1 MKYLSLCLLSISI
14 NSFASNQA
22 ECLRFQANEFIK
34 AKSLEPSMRQE
45 NIRIH
50 VKNGGPAKIE
60 ANLLEIKISAAIK
73 GENCEVIST
82 DEIVSEAARKQNSY
96 DDIMIEEVA
105 GKFSVAQKMFPKN
118 CEGLLEDIQIEKQ
131 VNKCQNKQCKMIYL
145 ALSLGERERLD
156 PRDQEAMER
165 QERDPF
171 NDHAFFTPKYP
182 VMKLGKLCKT
192 WAYVQKK

>member
-1 MKYLSLCLLSISI
+1 MKYLSLCLLSISL

-34 AKSLEPSMRQE
+34 AKNLEPSMRQE

-50 VKNGGPAKIE
+50 VKNVGPAKIE
-60 ANLLEIKISAAIK
+60 ANLLKIKISAAIQ
-73 GENCEVIST
+73 GENCEVISA

-96 DDIMIEEVA
+96 DDILIEEVA
-105 GKFSVAQKMFPKN
+105 GKFSVAQKMLPQN
-118 CEGLLEDIQIEKQ
+118 CEGMLEDIQIEKQ

-156 PRDQEAMER
+156 PRDEMALRR
-165 QERDPF
+165 QELNPF

-182 VMKLGKLCKT
+182 VTKLGKLCKT
-192 WAYVQKK
+192 WAFVQKK